1 MTQKGKF
8 QILSYY
14 IENNLIFYKSINN
27 HKKLIAFTLFRIKSI
42 STILPKILHLLT
54 NELISYFSI
63 QINTDEEKFLLI
75 CLENENRANIK
86 KLFLIIKNKIK
97 SEDQFEIL
105 TKNELEINFL
115 KIFNNNIENTS
126 RLRKYDDDS
135 LLLNYRDK
143 QIKISFYNLCLNLIE
158 KKKSFINNLI
168 RVLNNFNQE
177 SNLIFNFKTNNSNE
191 ILLNS
196 YVIIFMKKETSKSLI
211 SKDLNSFFEATI
223 LKKQVINIEDI
234 GYILWRLPI
243 SNLFFN
249 YENLIELFEFNS
261 PSISM
266 KFTNYLEE
274 KLVDKNIPFL
284 KLNQNMMIINRKVLF
299 IINARIEIDYIK
311 KIIDEYYSKYFIYL
325 VIIYEKEYQKLLKI
339 KDISLLN
346 CLTILNGSEF
356 YDFNFKLL
364 ENDVKLENS

>member
-75 CLENENRANIK
+75 CIENENRANIK
-86 KLFLIIKNKIK
+86 KLFLIIKDKIK

-105 TKNELEINFL
+105 TKHELEINFL
-115 KIFNNNIENTS
+115 KIFNKNIENNS
-126 RLRKYDDDS
+126 RLRKYDDS
-135 LLLNYRDK
+135 ILLNYRDK

-158 KKKSFINNLI
+158 KKISFINNLI

-196 YVIIFMKKETSKSLI
+196 YLIIFMKKETSKSLL

-223 LKKQVINIEDI
+223 LKKQVISIEDI

-243 SNLFFN
+243 SNLYFN
-249 YENLIELFEFNS
+249 YENFTELFEFKS
-261 PSISM
+261 QSISLI
-266 KFTNYLEE
+266 FTNYLEE
-274 KLVDKNIPFL
+274 KLVEKNIPFL

-325 VIIYEKEYQKLLKI
+325 VIIYEKQYQKLLNI

-356 YDFNFKLL
+356 YDFNFELL
-364 ENDVKLENS
+364 ENDVRLENS